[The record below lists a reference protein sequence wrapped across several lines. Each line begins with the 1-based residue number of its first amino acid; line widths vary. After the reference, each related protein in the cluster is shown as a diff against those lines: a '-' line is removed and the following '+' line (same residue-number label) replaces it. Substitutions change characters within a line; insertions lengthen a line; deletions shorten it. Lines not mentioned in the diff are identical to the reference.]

1 MKEGKCDKYAKL
13 TLYSFISKFMSECAT
28 DQDMAKVKL
37 TFSERSKKVTVCQDQ
52 KFELMGK
59 LFVNMFCVFFSNF
72 FFFLD
77 FIFTRWSKL
86 GFREHRHKL
95 GQMKLKTEINRA
107 VGLKLK
113 NVTASVCRKE
123 RAVAGKRRL
132 VTKK

>member
-28 DQDMAKVKL
+28 
-37 TFSERSKKVTVCQDQ
+37 
-52 KFELMGK
+52 
-59 LFVNMFCVFFSNF
+59 
-72 FFFLD
+72 
-77 FIFTRWSKL
+77 
-86 GFREHRHKL
+86 KL
-95 GQMKLKTEINRA
+95 GQMKLKTEINRT

-113 NVTASVCRKE
+113 NGTASVRRKE